1 MKTINP
7 FLWFDTEAEQA
18 AELYTS
24 LFEDAE
30 ITDISRYGE
39 GGPGPAGSAMTVS
52 FALNGLPFVALN
64 GGREHGFTDA
74 VSMQVHCETQQEV
87 DRLWEALTDG
97 GEEGR
102 CGWCK
107 DRFGLSWQ
115 VVPTALGSLLQ
126 DPDPGRAQR
135 AMTAMLTMSKLDV
148 DALRAAA
155 GDAG

>member
-1 MKTINP
+1 MTSLNP
-7 FLWFDTEAEQA
+7 FLWFDSEAEQA

-30 ITDISRYGE
+30 ITDVSRYGE
-39 GGPGPAGSAMTVS
+39 GGPGPAGTAMTVS
-52 FALNGLPFVALN
+52 FVLGGVPFVALN
-64 GGREHGFTDA
+64 GGPSHQFTDA
-74 VSMQVHCETQQEV
+74 FSMQVHCDTQDEV
-87 DRLWEALTDG
+87 DRLWGALTEG

-115 VVPTALGSLLQ
+115 VVPKALGSLLQ

-135 AMTAMLTMSKLDV
+135 AMTAMLAMSKLDV
-148 DALRAAA
+148 DALTAAA
-155 GDAG
+155 DAA